1 MTHFYP
7 LCVSGNILFPSL
19 SERGMGMA
27 ALEHWPSGCGEASV
41 CVESQPQRGREPSP
55 GPGSGQAVSRDTG
68 SAVAAPGQGMQ

>member
-55 GPGSGQAVSRDTG
+55 GPGSGQAV
-68 SAVAAPGQGMQ
+68 AAPGQGMQ